1 MPVKK
6 TPAAAAVGAPAANH
20 TLVNGL
26 RVLEAVSAEC
36 REFSVA
42 ELSVGLGLP
51 KSHVHRLLRTLVES
65 GYVAQS
71 ADTHKYRSDFRL
83 LALAGPMAE
92 AMPLRVQGGPVLRA
106 LAQVTRSDAYLAVL
120 HAGAPLIVMSDCY
133 RGRASAHALGVGM
146 RLSRHASA
154 FGKLFL
160 AVKRL
165 PVKAEEL
172 KRLTPA
178 TITTVRGLN
187 EELAAIRRQGFS
199 VNRAENG
206 AIFSFAAPVQAVTGE
221 LLGAVGLAVEPAL
234 AARMGEEA
242 LVTRVVEAAAAL
254 SERLAGA

>member
-1 MPVKK
+1 MPLKK
-6 TPAAAAVGAPAANH
+6 TSAAAVAPAANH

-26 RVLEAVSAEC
+26 RVLEAVSAGC
-36 REFSVA
+36 RAFSVA
-42 ELSVGLGLP
+42 ELSAGLELP

-71 ADTHKYRSDFRL
+71 ADTHKYRADFRL

-92 AMPLRVQGGPVLRA
+92 AMPLRVQGGPVLRE
-106 LAQVTRSDAYLAVL
+106 LAQATRSDAYLAVL
-120 HAGAPLIVMSDCY
+120 HQGAPLIVMSDCY

-160 AVKRL
+160 ALKRL

-187 EELAAIRRQGFS
+187 EELVAIRRQGFS

-206 AIFSFAAPVQAVTGE
+206 AIFSFAAPVHAPTGE
-221 LLGAVGLAVEPAL
+221 LLGAVGLAVEL
-234 AARMGEEA
+234 AAVTRLGEESFIKRA
-242 LVTRVVEAAAAL
+242 VAAAEGL
-254 SERLAGA
+254 SARLAGA